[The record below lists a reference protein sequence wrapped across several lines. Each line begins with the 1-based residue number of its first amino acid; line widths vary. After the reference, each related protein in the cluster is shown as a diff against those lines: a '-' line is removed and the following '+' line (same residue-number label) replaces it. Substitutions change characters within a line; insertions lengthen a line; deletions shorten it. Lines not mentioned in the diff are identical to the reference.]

1 MRAYATMRKGSFIK
15 QLLYMDRNKAVY
27 KYGIVLEIYFE
38 GSQLMVKVLWP
49 YPSSPKKIEFISIKK
64 LELVSE

>member
-1 MRAYATMRKGSFIK
+1 MRKGSFIK
-15 QLLYMDRNKAVY
+15 QLLYMNRNKAVY

-38 GSQLMVKVLWP
+38 GSRLMVKVLWP
-49 YPSSPKKIEFISIKK
+49 HPSSPKKIEIISIKK